1 VNICGTVERIN
12 TGVGKSKVRLALAD
26 YFQRGS
32 DVPREEWSAGLD
44 RSAKREHSSRIPVK
58 LQFLGANRQVTGSQ
72 YYLRVGQTRLLID
85 CGMFQ
90 ERQYLDRNWE
100 PLPVPPREIDALLL
114 THAHLDHCGLIPK
127 LVRDGFRGKIYT
139 TAASADL
146 AEIILRDSA
155 HIQVE
160 DAAYKKKRHRKEGR
174 TGKHPEIPLYD
185 ETDVERAL
193 PYFQP
198 IPYHEPIQLNGVT
211 ARFLDAG
218 HVLGSAFL
226 VLDAV
231 ENGRRRRIV
240 FSGDLGMRDRPILRD
255 PETIDQVDYLII
267 ESTYGDR
274 EHDHGP
280 SVMEQLTRV
289 VKETSARGGHVVIP
303 VFALERAQELL
314 FYFSRLY
321 REGKLPPLPIFLDS
335 PMAVRITEVFR
346 RHRECLDEETQ
357 ALIDADESPFSFP
370 NLHLVSTVEE
380 SKQINTMTVPSVIMA
395 TSGMCT
401 AGRIKFHL
409 RHNIVRPE
417 STILFVGYQARGT
430 LGRQILDGNPQVR
443 IHGKEWPTRARIEQ
457 IHGLSGHADRPA
469 LLSWLSEIKQPPKSV
484 FITHGEENASL
495 SFAETLR
502 SRFGWRASVPEY
514 MDEVELE

>member
-1 VNICGTVERIN
+1 M
-12 TGVGKSKVRLALAD
+12 
-26 YFQRGS
+26 
-32 DVPREEWSAGLD
+32 
-44 RSAKREHSSRIPVK
+44 K

-72 YYLRVGQTRLLID
+72 YYLRVGRTRLLID

-127 LVRDGFRGKIYT
+127 LVREGFRGKIYST
-139 TAASADL
+139 SASADL

-160 DAAYKKKRHRKEGR
+160 DAAYKRKRHRKEGR

-185 ETDVERAL
+185 ESDVERAL
-193 PYFQP
+193 PYFHPVSYHQP
-198 IPYHEPIQLNGVT
+198 VELDGVT
-211 ARFLDAG
+211 ISYRDAG
-218 HVLGSAFL
+218 HVLGSSFL
-226 VLDAV
+226 VLDV
-231 ENGRRRRIV
+231 RENGKNCRIV
-240 FSGDLGMRDRPILRD
+240 FSGDLGLRNRPILRD
-255 PETIDQVDYLII
+255 PETVEGADYLII

-274 EHDHGP
+274 EHNHQQSIED
-280 SVMEQLTRV
+280 QLVRV
-289 VKETSARGGHVVIP
+289 VKETSSRGGHVVIP

-321 REGKLPPLPIFLDS
+321 REGRLPPLPIFLDS

-357 ALIDADESPFSFP
+357 GLIDADESPFNFP
-370 NLHLVSTVEE
+370 NLRLVSSVEE
-380 SKQINTMTVPSVIMA
+380 SKEINTLNVPSVIMA

-430 LGRQILDGNPQVR
+430 LGRQILDRNPQVR
-443 IHGKEWPTRARIEQ
+443 IHGKEWPTRAHIEQ
-457 IHGLSGHADRPA
+457 IHGLSGHADRSA
-469 LLSWLSEIKQPPKSV
+469 LLNWLAELRQPPRSIFV
-484 FITHGEENASL
+484 THGEENASL
-495 SFAETLR
+495 AFAETVR
-502 SRFGWRASVPEY
+502 SRFGWRVSVPEY
-514 MDEVELE
+514 LDEVELD

>member
-1 VNICGTVERIN
+1 M
-12 TGVGKSKVRLALAD
+12 
-26 YFQRGS
+26 
-32 DVPREEWSAGLD
+32 
-44 RSAKREHSSRIPVK
+44 K

-72 YYLRVGQTRLLID
+72 YYLRAGRTRLLID

-100 PLPVPPREIDALLL
+100 PLPVPPREIDAVLL

-139 TAASADL
+139 TSASADL

-160 DAAYKKKRHRKEGR
+160 DAAYKRKRHRKEGR

-185 ETDVERAL
+185 ESDVERAL

-198 IPYHEPIQLNGVT
+198 IPYHQPVQLDGVT
-211 ARFLDAG
+211 ITYHDAG
-218 HVLGSAFL
+218 HVLGSSFL
-226 VLDAV
+226 VLDV
-231 ENGRRRRIV
+231 KENGKERRIV
-240 FSGDLGMRDRPILRD
+240 FSGDLGLRNRPILRD
-255 PETIDQVDYLII
+255 PETIDGADYLII

-274 EHDHGP
+274 EHNHQQ
-280 SVMEQLTRV
+280 SVEEQLVRV
-289 VKETSARGGHVVIP
+289 VKETSSRGGHVVIP

-321 REGKLPPLPIFLDS
+321 REGRLTPLPIFLDS

-357 ALIDADESPFSFP
+357 ALIDADESPFNFP
-370 NLHLVSTVEE
+370 NLRLVSSVEE
-380 SKQINTMTVPSVIMA
+380 SKEINTLNVPSVIMA

-430 LGRQILDGNPQVR
+430 LGRQILDRNPHVR
-443 IHGKEWPTRARIEQ
+443 IHGKEWPTRAHIEQ

-469 LLSWLSEIKQPPKSV
+469 LLSWLGEMTRPPRSIFV
-484 FITHGEENASL
+484 THGEESASL
-495 SFAETLR
+495 AFAETVR
-502 SRFGWRASVPEY
+502 SRFGWRVSVPEY
-514 MDEVELE
+514 FDEVELD

>member
-1 VNICGTVERIN
+1 MR
-12 TGVGKSKVRLALAD
+12 
-26 YFQRGS
+26 
-32 DVPREEWSAGLD
+32 
-44 RSAKREHSSRIPVK
+44 

-72 YYLRVGQTRLLID
+72 YYLRAGQTRLLID

-90 ERQYLDRNWE
+90 ERPYLDRNWE
-100 PLPVPPREIDALLL
+100 ALPVPPREIDALLL

-127 LVRDGFRGKIYT
+127 LVREGFRGRIFT
-139 TAASADL
+139 TSASSDL

-160 DAAYKKKRHRKEGR
+160 DAAYKRKRHRKEGR
-174 TGKHPEIPLYD
+174 VGKHPEIPLYD
-185 ETDVERAL
+185 ESDVERAL

-198 IPYHEPIQLNGVT
+198 VAYHQPITLNGVT

-218 HVLGSAFL
+218 HVLGSSL
-226 VLDAV
+226 VVIDAS
-231 ENGRRRRIV
+231 ENGRQRRIV
-240 FSGDLGMRDRPILRD
+240 FSGDLGVKNRPILRD
-255 PETIDQVDYLII
+255 PETIARADYLII

-274 EHDHGP
+274 EHNHQQ
-280 SVMEQLTRV
+280 SVEDQLVRV

-321 REGKLPPLPIFLDS
+321 RTGRLPPLPIFLDS

-357 ALIDADESPFSFP
+357 TLIDANESPFNFP

-380 SKQINTMTVPSVIMA
+380 SKAINTMNVPSVIMA

-430 LGRQILDGNPQVR
+430 LGRQILDRNPQVR

-469 LLSWLSEIKQPPKSV
+469 LLDWLGQLTEPPRSV
-484 FITHGEENASL
+484 FVTHGEENASL
-495 SFAETLR
+495 AFAETIR
-502 SRFGWRASVPEY
+502 NRFGWRVSVPDY
-514 MDEVELE
+514 GDQLDLD